1 MWQAH
6 RERWFPQGLEIVAV
20 ALDVEAEEAKPFIE
34 QANASYPCL
43 IDQAHV
49 CDELFGFVNVP
60 NAVWIDEQGMIVR
73 PAEPAH
79 PGRNPFTESFRSI
92 DLATLPPDVADVLRE
107 ARKIRSDPEQYVAMI
122 DDWVAHGSESRF
134 ALAPDE
140 VVRRSAHRG
149 DDEARAAAEFELGQ
163 WLHRA
168 GDHAAAIPHW
178 RNAHRPPARQL
189 DVQAPGV
196 ELRRPDAPGSYRR
209 VRQLVV
215 RGHQGARR
223 RELLPRGD
231 PVVARI
237 DVPDGP
243 GGDAAMVWSL
253 RPEMAGMVDRMIRTA
268 YQRSRLPASERE
280 VARMRIAQL
289 NACDACE
296 TFRAPSVLEAGVT
309 DELYAHVEEWRTWPG
324 YSDRQRLAAE
334 YAERFAADHRAI
346 DDELFARLRAHYAD
360 DEILDLTLCC
370 AVFLGLGRTLEV
382 LGITDNCPL
391 DI

>member
-60 NAVWIDEQGMIVR
+60 NAVWI
-73 PAEPAH
+73 
-79 PGRNPFTESFRSI
+79 
-92 DLATLPPDVADVLRE
+92 ATLPPDVAEVLRE

-168 GDHAAAIPHW
+168 GDHEAAIPHW
-178 RNAHRPPARQL
+178 RNAHGLQHDNWTYKRQAWNFE
-189 DVQAPGV
+189 DPM
-196 ELRRPDAPGSYRR
+196 
-209 VRQLVV
+209 RQLVV

-231 PVVARI
+231 PVIPNLRDSSAHCAPNSRRFDFSCRRRTGRGRRRSCAPGRSSPGSTLPVRAGA
-237 DVPDGP
+237 PGP
-243 GGDAAMVWSL
+243 GV
-253 RPEMAGMVDRMIRTA
+253 
-268 YQRSRLPASERE
+268 
-280 VARMRIAQL
+280 
-289 NACDACE
+289 
-296 TFRAPSVLEAGVT
+296 
-309 DELYAHVEEWRTWPG
+309 
-324 YSDRQRLAAE
+324 
-334 YAERFAADHRAI
+334 
-346 DDELFARLRAHYAD
+346 
-360 DEILDLTLCC
+360 
-370 AVFLGLGRTLEV
+370 
-382 LGITDNCPL
+382 
-391 DI
+391 